1 MAGPSEMG
9 EGTGQAGACRTAC
22 GSGNWGPE
30 LSGDVLV
37 T

>member
-1 MAGPSEMG
+1 MG
-9 EGTGQAGACRTAC
+9 GGTGQAGACRTAC

-30 LSGDVLV
+30 LAGDAVV